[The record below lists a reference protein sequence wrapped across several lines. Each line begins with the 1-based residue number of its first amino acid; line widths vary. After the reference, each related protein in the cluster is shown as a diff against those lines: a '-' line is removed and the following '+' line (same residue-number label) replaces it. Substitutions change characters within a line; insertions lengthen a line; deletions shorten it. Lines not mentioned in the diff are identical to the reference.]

1 MTFVIQTAQHVSNTQ
16 ECDYH
21 RCKCSVIILEPLK
34 IANILQANGNLGP
47 SILKALDNASNLIV
61 SVLSRKGSKSTY
73 ASHIK
78 VHEVE
83 DSYPEDQLLAAFSGQ
98 DAVVLTI
105 SPNDIGQIKLLID
118 GAIKAGV
125 KRFIP
130 SEFGSDTSDHEV
142 VERVPL
148 FAGKEEIVKYLQSK
162 EPSGLSWTA
171 IINGAF
177 FDW

>member
-1 MTFVIQTAQHVSNTQ
+1 M
-16 ECDYH
+16 
-21 RCKCSVIILEPLK
+21 
-34 IANILQANGNLGP
+34 
-47 SILKALDNASNLIV
+47 
-61 SVLSRKGSKSTY
+61 
-73 ASHIK
+73 
-78 VHEVE
+78 E

-130 SEFGSDTSDHEV
+130 SEFGSDTSDHKV